1 MKLQD
6 MSKEQLEVFLAKEQE
21 KYAEFKS
28 RGLSLNMARGV
39 PSHEQLMLA
48 QSMMDILVGDGDF
61 FDEDGTDSRNYGA
74 FDGLKSAKR
83 LFAEVLGVASSEV
96 IVFGNSSLNIMYDT
110 MVKLM
115 LFGTGDG
122 NKPWKDCDK
131 LKWLCPVPGYDRH
144 FLITEKLGFE
154 MIPIPMDE
162 NGPDMDTVEKLVA
175 QDDSIKGIWCVP
187 MYSNPTGVTYS
198 DETVK
203 RFAALKPAA
212 PDFRI
217 FWDNAYCIHHLGDE
231 QDSLLNLLDEA
242 KKLGSEDMVYMFAS
256 TSKVSFAGAGV
267 ATMAASEKNIEY
279 FKSLIQVQT
288 IGYDKINQL
297 RHVRFFKDLSGLM
310 EHMKKHAEILAPK
323 FDAVSDILDSELSE
337 LGIGEWNKPRGGYFI
352 SFYAPHG
359 CAKRIVSLCKEAGVI
374 LTGAGATYPY
384 GNDPLDSNIRI
395 APSFPP
401 VETLRLAA
409 ELFCIAVKVAA
420 AEKLIAEK

>member
-1 MKLQD
+1 MQLKD
-6 MSKEQLEVFLAKEQE
+6 MSKEQLESFLAAEKE
-21 KYAEFKS
+21 KYDEFKA

-39 PSHEQLMLA
+39 PSHEQLILA

-74 FDGLKSAKR
+74 FDGLSSAKR
-83 LFAEVLGVASSEV
+83 LFAQVMGVSTKEL
-96 IVFGNSSLNIMYDT
+96 IIFGNSSLNVMYDT
-110 MVKLM
+110 MVKAM
-115 LFGTGDG
+115 LFGVD
-122 NKPWKDCDK
+122 NESKPWKDCEK
-131 LKWLCPVPGYDRH
+131 RRWLCPVPGYDRH

-154 MIPIPMDE
+154 MIPIDMDE
-162 NGPDMDTVEKLVA
+162 NGPDMDMVEKLVA
-175 QDDSIKGIWCVP
+175 QDDTIKGIWCVP
-187 MYSNPTGVTYS
+187 MYSNPTGITYS

-212 PDFRI
+212 SDFRI

-231 QDSLLNLLDEA
+231 QDTLLNLLEEA
-242 KKLGSEDMVYMFAS
+242 KKCGNEDIVYMFAS

-297 RHVRFFKDLSGLM
+297 RHVRFFKDLSGLQ

-323 FDAVSDILDSELSE
+323 FDTVCSILDRELSE
-337 LGIGEWNKPRGGYFI
+337 IGVGSWNNPRGGYFI
-352 SFYAPHG
+352 SFFAPQG
-359 CAKRIVSLCKEAGVI
+359 CAKRIVSLCKEAGVV

-401 VETLRLAA
+401 VETLKLAA
-409 ELFCIAVKVAA
+409 ELFCIATKIAS

>member
-83 LFAEVLGVASSEV
+83 LFAEVLGVTPSEV

-131 LKWLCPVPGYDRH
+131 IKWLCPVPGYDRH

-231 QDSLLNLLDEA
+231 QDSLLNLLDET

-297 RHVRFFKDLSGLM
+297 RHVRFFKDLSGLQ

-323 FDAVSDILDSELSE
+323 FDAVSNILDSELSE

-352 SFYAPHG
+352 SFYAPQG

-409 ELFCIAVKVAA
+409 ELFCIAVKIAA